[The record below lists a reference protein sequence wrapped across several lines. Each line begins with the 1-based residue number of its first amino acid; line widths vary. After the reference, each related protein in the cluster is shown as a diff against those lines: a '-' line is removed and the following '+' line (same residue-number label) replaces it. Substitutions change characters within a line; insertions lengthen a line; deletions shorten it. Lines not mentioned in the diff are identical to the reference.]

1 MVLKLI
7 DFGQSYIWKNDMRIE
22 LKNEKKL
29 VGTTYYMSPEVLSYS
44 YNEKCDIWS
53 LGVILYMMVTGFPP
67 FAG

>member
-1 MVLKLI
+1 
-7 DFGQSYIWKNDMRIE
+7 MRIE